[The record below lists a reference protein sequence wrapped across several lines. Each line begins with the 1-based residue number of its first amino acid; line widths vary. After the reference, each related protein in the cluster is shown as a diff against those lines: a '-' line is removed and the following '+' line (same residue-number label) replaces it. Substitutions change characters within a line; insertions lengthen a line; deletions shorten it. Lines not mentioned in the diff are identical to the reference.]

1 MSLLT
6 ALAAV
11 RAKTAYLTGMVR
23 RRRGWPFPASPRP
36 KPRSIFYA
44 FDLLHQGRDT
54 AALPLERKALLEP
67 IVADIPGLQFNG
79 HEMGDGELKALRS
92 GTLRGS
98 MGGLGSER
106 SGGRP
111 TTYWRDSQRSR
122 PLVAK

>member
-11 RAKTAYLTGMVR
+11 RAKTAYLTGIVR

-106 SGGRP
+106 NGGRP
-111 TTYWRDSQRSR
+111 TTHWRDSQRSR

>member
-1 MSLLT
+1 MAFPSFAETQAAINLLC
-6 ALAAV
+6 L
-11 RAKTAYLTGMVR
+11 
-23 RRRGWPFPASPRP
+23 
-36 KPRSIFYA
+36 
-44 FDLLHQGRDT
+44 DLLHLEGRDT

-111 TTYWRDSQRSR
+111 TTHWRDSQRSR

>member
-1 MSLLT
+1 M
-6 ALAAV
+6 
-11 RAKTAYLTGMVR
+11 R

-44 FDLLHQGRDT
+44 FDLLHLEGRDT

-106 SGGRP
+106 TVGGQPPTGAIPNGRARWSQSEGRP
-111 TTYWRDSQRSR
+111 GGNPFSMG
-122 PLVAK
+122 